1 MPAPL
6 AVRSPLTFTVTSPPS
21 ALLANMPWPLDVM
34 SLEEAI
40 ETAPVPE
47 FSTWIASLPAPL
59 AVRSPLALTVT
70 SPPSALLANMPWP
83 VDVLM
88 APEEVIETA
97 PVPAFSTWIA
107 SLSLPLAVR
116 VPFTFTVTL
125 PPLLLLANMP
135 WPLDALMR
143 LPLDAWLKTIP
154 PPPLCVSVKASPAA
168 TFMDAVGDTLT
179 VRADELLELRVC
191 V

>member
-1 MPAPL
+1 
-6 AVRSPLTFTVTSPPS
+6 
-21 ALLANMPWPLDVM
+21 M
-34 SLEEAI
+34 SLEEVI

-59 AVRSPLALTVT
+59 AVRSPFTFTVT

-83 VDVLM
+83 VDVVM

-107 SLSLPLAVR
+107 SLSLPLAFR

-135 WPLDALMR
+135 
-143 LPLDAWLKTIP
+143 
-154 PPPLCVSVKASPAA
+154 
-168 TFMDAVGDTLT
+168 
-179 VRADELLELRVC
+179 
-191 V
+191 